1 MRRFLEG
8 CLAELALLVRLRRFR
23 ILLLIFLAASWV
35 GMDIYHH
42 QVVSDLP
49 VAILDLDNSRL
60 SRTVR
65 MALGSTRDVRLV
77 DDVPASEE
85 AARDLL
91 ASGRLAAV
99 VLIPGDFSSEIK
111 HGRPGQVLSAV
122 DMSNILVGKTAS
134 RAISKVLATVAVG
147 TQITTLQKS
156 GHRPEAAL
164 ARMAPIVMEDNSQY
178 NPTTSYA
185 VYLAPTLIFFFLHV
199 LVLILACSLFL
210 PPWQSASSAEL
221 LGRLAALEVVG
232 VTLGLVLAYLYLPRQ
247 GIAPQSAPL
256 VPLAAIALFVAAD
269 LLFAVAVRALIP
281 SSMLAFQITLVIGML
296 SLMLSGATW
305 PRDAFP
311 PILREASA
319 LIPFTPFVRA
329 LRGFLHQSV
338 GFSELAPAFAQ
349 LAAQALAFAGIGGA
363 GHLVRRLV
371 PGKQRKVAPC

>member
-1 MRRFLEG
+1 MRRFLDG
-8 CLAELALLVRLRRFR
+8 CVAELALLVRLRRFR
-23 ILLLIFLAASWV
+23 ILILLFLAASWV

-42 QVVSDLP
+42 QVVSNLP

-65 MALGSTRDVRLV
+65 LALGSTRDVRLV
-77 DDVPASEE
+77 DEVPATEE

-111 HGRPGQVLSAV
+111 HGRPGRVLTAV

-134 RAISKVLATVAVG
+134 RAITKVLATVAVG
-147 TQITTLQKS
+147 TEITTLQKS
-156 GHRPEAAL
+156 GYRRQAAL
-164 ARMAPIVMEDNSQY
+164 ARMAPIVMDDNFQH

-185 VYLAPTLIFFFLHV
+185 VYLAPALLFFFLHI

-210 PPWQSASSAEL
+210 PPGQSLSTVEL

-232 VTLGLVLAYLYLPRQ
+232 VALGLVLAYLYLPRQ

-269 LLFAVAVRALIP
+269 LLFAVAMRGVVPSAL
-281 SSMLAFQITLVIGML
+281 LAFQITLVVGML

-311 PILREASA
+311 PILRWASA
-319 LIPFTPFVRA
+319 AIPFTPFVRA
-329 LRGFLHQSV
+329 LRGFLHQPA
-338 GFSELAPAFAQ
+338 GFSELRPVFAQ
-349 LAAQALAFAGIGGA
+349 LGAQALAFAGIGAAA
-363 GHLVRRLV
+363 GCVRRWV
-371 PGKQRKVAPC
+371 ARTGRRVAPC